1 MDDFHASSMLL
12 PCFFHVH
19 LFSLPADTTTTI
31 TTTYTTI
38 YTTTTIPTR
47 FNCPFGRTPFFDA
60 ICFLFTTPTLSFTIY
75 ASICSVIEI
84 SARILIVLVDLLH
97 SAAMF
102 VHVQWEMLL
111 FNELFNG
118 RGFVK
123 NDDHT
128 HTPGEAKTNRSDRS
142 MCTYLSRVTDW
153 SLRCRIRQM
162 WG

>member
-1 MDDFHASSMLL
+1 MLL
-12 PCFFHVH
+12 PCFFHASSMCTYF
-19 LFSLPADTTTTI
+19 LFLLILLLLLLLLILLLLLPSPPDSTAL
-31 TTTYTTI
+31 
-38 YTTTTIPTR
+38 
-47 FNCPFGRTPFFDA
+47 FGRTPFFDA

>member
-1 MDDFHASSMLL
+1 
-12 PCFFHVH
+12 
-19 LFSLPADTTTTI
+19 
-31 TTTYTTI
+31 
-38 YTTTTIPTR
+38 
-47 FNCPFGRTPFFDA
+47 
-60 ICFLFTTPTLSFTIY
+60 
-75 ASICSVIEI
+75 VIEI